1 MNKTPEQIKDDF
13 SKYID
18 DTISFHKILTKIKNI
33 EELNQNINELDNL
46 NNQFNIFMNEC
57 DQIIPSGKIIY
68 TGEKVLL
75 PSRTGVKV
83 SKLPTDDEYKL
94 YQMLH
99 YSKLARKRLNI
110 INDKFKNV
118 QEKF

>member
-1 MNKTPEQIKDDF
+1 MNKTPEQIRDDF

-18 DTISFHKILTKIKNI
+18 DTISFHKILTKIKDI
-33 EELNQNINELDNL
+33 EELNQNINELENL
-46 NNQFNIFMNEC
+46 NNQFNIFMNDC
-57 DQIIPSGKIIY
+57 DQIAPSGKITY
-68 TGEKVLL
+68 TGEKIIL

-83 SKLPTDDEYKL
+83 SKMATDEEYKIS
-94 YQMLH
+94 QMLH
-99 YSKLARKRLNI
+99 YSKLARKRFNI